1 MDTLDPID
9 ALMLTGELVSSP
21 MHVAALLIMT
31 PPPGEDARTCVDRM
45 HQESL
50 TATEEIDRISLEMYQ
65 KMPRPRYFFEPGG
78 RVCFAQFYQERRRW
92 YQFPT
97 GGPVFTR
104 VPCTRA
110 VLDSLEN
117 KSSVPSDFLP
127 EEDKRAEQGEKAAP
141 FEKGGGERL

>member
-1 MDTLDPID
+1 MLDTIWNLIK
-9 ALMLTGELVSSP
+9 LGVSVLAFVLKLIGGTAIA
-21 MHVAALLIMT
+21 VACFYLWYDSR
-31 PPPGEDARTCVDRM
+31 P
-45 HQESL
+45 
-50 TATEEIDRISLEMYQ
+50 ATEEIDRISLEMYQ

>member
-1 MDTLDPID
+1 MLEVIRKFIKLGFTLLSD
-9 ALMLTGELVSSP
+9 LVSLIGGTAIA
-21 MHVAALLIMT
+21 VACFFLWYDSRPAAD
-31 PPPGEDARTCVDRM
+31 EVD
-45 HQESL
+45 SV
-50 TATEEIDRISLEMYQ
+50 SLEMFQ
-65 KMPRPRYFFEPGG
+65 KMPRPRYFFEPSG

-117 KSSVPSDFLP
+117 KRSVPSDFSP
-127 EEDKRAEQGEKAAP
+127 EGGEP
-141 FEKGGGERL
+141 VPLEKGGGERL

>member
-1 MDTLDPID
+1 MLDTIWTLIK
-9 ALMLTGELVSSP
+9 LVFTLLSELLKLIGGTAIA
-21 MHVAALLIMT
+21 VACFFLWYDSRPAT
-31 PPPGEDARTCVDRM
+31 DEVD
-45 HQESL
+45 SV
-50 TATEEIDRISLEMYQ
+50 SLEMFRE
-65 KMPRPRYFFEPGG
+65 MPRPRYFFEPGG

-97 GGPVFTR
+97 GGPVLTH

-117 KSSVPSDFLP
+117 KRSVPSDFSP
-127 EEDKRAEQGEKAAP
+127 EGGEPAP

>member
-1 MDTLDPID
+1 MLQ
-9 ALMLTGELVSSP
+9 ALWNLIKLGFTALAFALKLIGGTAIAVACFYLWYDSRPSS
-21 MHVAALLIMT
+21 
-31 PPPGEDARTCVDRM
+31 EEVDRV
-45 HQESL
+45 
-50 TATEEIDRISLEMYQ
+50 SLEMYQ

-78 RVCFAQFYQERRRW
+78 QVCFAQFYQERRRW

-117 KSSVPSDFLP
+117 KSSVPDEFIAEDARAPSTPFTLP
-127 EEDKRAEQGEKAAP
+127 ASP
-141 FEKGGGERL
+141 